1 MYSNGFLKVALASNN
16 LKVGDPFY
24 NANEILKVLDE
35 VKEKNASI
43 VCFPEMSL
51 LGYTVNDLVFQ
62 SYLYNDSIDALE
74 YLLENNTYDG
84 VLIIG
89 SILVMNDVI
98 YNCSFVIQKDE
109 VLGIVPKNSLPDTLE
124 NNQGRLFGSGALVSQ
139 DIQFVDLFD
148 YDIPFGNIIFENEE
162 TGVNFGVEVGSDLES
177 WTSPSEVLYSNGA
190 LVVFNP
196 TAISKIVGKD
206 EYYKNIVKSQSYKF
220 NGAYLLTS
228 CNASESTSDAVYGG
242 LKLAA
247 INGEIEAEENEVKFD
262 SSVIYVDI
270 DLEKIHYA
278 RKTNSHFKADQDL
291 NRDIDILNVYFELE
305 EYEDFEFEKDIDIL
319 PFVPKTKEGFKE
331 IIDVQAAAVI
341 KRLKHIGINKTV
353 IGVSGGLDST
363 LTLLSLVYG
372 YEKYGLDKKNI
383 LGFTLPSKATSDK
396 TLNNSILLM
405 EKLGVTAREIPIYEA
420 VKNQLDV
427 IGHDEAN
434 TDVTYENVQAR
445 YRTFTLMNLANELGG
460 VVIGTSDMSEVAL
473 GWATF
478 NGDHM
483 AMYGMNAGLP
493 KTVVRK
499 TVEYYK
505 EIYPEVSDILD
516 SIIDTPI
523 SPELSSSSQATE
535 EIIGKYEIN
544 DFILYRF
551 LCCGDD
557 ADRIVYLL
565 NKFMGLSIDDA
576 SKYVINFN
584 KRFYSQQFK
593 RLTSPEAPKILK
605 ASLSPRGELKL
616 SGDISRNL

>member
-1 MYSNGFLKVALASNN
+1 MYSNVFLKVALASNN

-89 SILVMNDVI
+89 SILVMNDVV
-98 YNCSFVIQKDE
+98 YNCSFVIQRDE
-109 VLGIVPKNSLPDTLE
+109 VLGIVTKNSLPNTLE

-139 DIQFVDLFD
+139 DI
-148 YDIPFGNIIFENEE
+148 PFGNIIFENEE
-162 TGVNFGVEVGSDLES
+162 PGVNFGVEVGSDLES

-196 TAISKIVGKD
+196 TAISKTVGKD
-206 EYYKNIVKSQSYKF
+206 EYYKNMVKSQSYKF

-247 INGEIEAEENEVKFD
+247 INGEIEAEENVVKFD

-305 EYEDFEFEKDIDIL
+305 EYDDFEFEKDIDIL
-319 PFVPKTKEGFKE
+319 PFVPKTKEEFKE

-363 LTLLSLVYG
+363 LALLSLVYG
-372 YEKYGLDKKNI
+372 
-383 LGFTLPSKATSDK
+383 
-396 TLNNSILLM
+396 
-405 EKLGVTAREIPIYEA
+405 
-420 VKNQLDV
+420 
-427 IGHDEAN
+427 
-434 TDVTYENVQAR
+434 
-445 YRTFTLMNLANELGG
+445 
-460 VVIGTSDMSEVAL
+460 
-473 GWATF
+473 
-478 NGDHM
+478 
-483 AMYGMNAGLP
+483 
-493 KTVVRK
+493 
-499 TVEYYK
+499 
-505 EIYPEVSDILD
+505 
-516 SIIDTPI
+516 
-523 SPELSSSSQATE
+523 
-535 EIIGKYEIN
+535 
-544 DFILYRF
+544 
-551 LCCGDD
+551 
-557 ADRIVYLL
+557 
-565 NKFMGLSIDDA
+565 
-576 SKYVINFN
+576 
-584 KRFYSQQFK
+584 
-593 RLTSPEAPKILK
+593 
-605 ASLSPRGELKL
+605 
-616 SGDISRNL
+616 